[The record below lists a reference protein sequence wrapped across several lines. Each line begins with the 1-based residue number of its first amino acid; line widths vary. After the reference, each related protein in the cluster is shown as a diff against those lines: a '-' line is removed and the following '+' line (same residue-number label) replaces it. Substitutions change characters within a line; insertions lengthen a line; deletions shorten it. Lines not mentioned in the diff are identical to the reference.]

1 MYSMSQV
8 QSRCIPSN
16 LTGVFSYRNLWSRS
30 MRLPGCWS
38 ACPWL
43 LCSFFCFALAE
54 FYFPFSPGD
63 CSLSQR
69 RIGRINQHIA
79 SDWDCFVST
88 VINTLLPRNK
98 KLVQLLQKSI
108 YKRATDWEQS
118 NVEMLLNERNS
129 FSKKGKNC
137 PFRRKWVVLANRI
150 LNSHV

>member
-1 MYSMSQV
+1 MSQLTHTKQV

-98 KLVQLLQKSI
+98 KLVQLLQKFI
-108 YKRATDWEQS
+108 KKETDWEQGRNVTELDLLQQKKKKTVLSEVICYRES
-118 NVEMLLNERNS
+118 N
-129 FSKKGKNC
+129 
-137 PFRRKWVVLANRI
+137 FR
-150 LNSHV
+150 